1 MVVYLQSIFLVFGA
15 FFICFILVEE
25 DSHFYKV
32 ASNKFVLVRVQ
43 SPTKIN
49 APRGCTAILLGKCQ
63 QS

>member
-1 MVVYLQSIFLVFGA
+1 MKKQWIG
-15 FFICFILVEE
+15 FILVGE

>member
-1 MVVYLQSIFLVFGA
+1 MA
-15 FFICFILVEE
+15 DFILVEE

-32 ASNKFVLVRVQ
+32 ASNKFVLVGVQ